1 MRLRA
6 AIEGDLKK
14 IMESE
19 VKAAEQAVSGGLR
32 EGTDSLKNELR
43 GQVTGAGLGERLAK
57 SWRGELYPRSG
68 RSLNAAGFVYTKAPE
83 IIETFA
89 HGATIRS
96 KSGRFLAIPTKY
108 VIRRENKK
116 VTPADFE
123 EAGIQLRY
131 IPPQGARKV
140 GLLVVDDF
148 RITSKGKARAASDRM
163 RKTGRNLATVVMF
176 ILIPQATIKKRFD
189 IDSVA
194 QKWLDRLPQLVLGH
208 WPDEKETP

>member
-14 IMESE
+14 IMEAE

-32 EGTDSLKNELR
+32 EGTDGLKNELR

-96 KSGRFLAIPTKY
+96 KGGRFLAIPTKY

-116 VTPADFE
+116 ITPADFE
-123 EAGIQLRY
+123 EAGIPLRY

-140 GLLVVDDF
+140 GLLGVDDF